1 MVATAARIGF
11 VMEEWRR
18 VVATSADVQRNYGDL
33 ARESEDPVETHFDTT
48 DDAQNAVDARQHL
61 LSQERRRFSVAMT
74 GAEALLGLEMAGTI
88 PIAQYTDPDRD
99 VDRPMLISE
108 INLDLAT
115 GKATVTLWG

>member
-74 GAEALLGLEMAGTI
+74 GAETLLGLEMAGTI